1 MNKRTLKA
9 NLLAM
14 ALIIASCGPTSAPGE
29 EDASENSSATPTEE
43 AYDFGLPDG
52 VPAPRIPDDNPMSAA
67 KVELGRHLFYDT
79 RLSGNGTQSCGS
91 CHEQDRAFT
100 DGRVGALG
108 STGEVHFRNS
118 MSLTNV
124 GYYSTLGWA
133 GLSTLTLEDQALIP
147 MFGERPVEL
156 GLAGLETT
164 EVADRFRDDDFYAQL
179 FSDAYPEQDDPYTLD
194 NIVKAIAAFERTLV
208 SFDAPFDRY
217 TYGGDSSAMSDSAK
231 RGMQLFF
238 SERLE
243 CFHCHGGFN
252 FSDSIDHKGLVF
264 EQQSFHNT
272 GIYNL
277 DGEGAY
283 PEIDRGIFDMTG
295 EPNDMG
301 RFKAPTLRN
310 ITHTAPYF
318 HDGSAETLEDVIAH
332 YERGG
337 TVTVT
342 GANIGDGQ
350 KSPLKSE
357 FVKGFILSDE
367 ERDDLI
373 AFLEALTDE
382 TFLTNPAHS
391 DPFAE

>member
-1 MNKRTLKA
+1 MIKRTLQVSQ
-9 NLLAM
+9 LAM
-14 ALIIASCGPTSAPGE
+14 MFIIASCGVDAPSQE
-29 EDASENSSATPTEE
+29 NAEQNSSSPSSVLT
-43 AYDFGLPDG
+43 YDFGLPDG
-52 VPAPRIPDDNPMSAA
+52 VPAPRVPEDNPMSAA
-67 KVELGRHLFYDT
+67 KVALGRHLFYDT

-91 CHEQDRAFT
+91 CHEQGRAFT
-100 DGRVGALG
+100 DGRATALG
-108 STGEVHFRNS
+108 STDEEHFRNS
-118 MSLTNV
+118 MGLTNA
-124 GYYSTLGWA
+124 GYNSTFGWA

-164 EVADRFRDDDFYAQL
+164 AVADRFRDDDLYDQL
-179 FSDAYPEQDDPYTLD
+179 FQDAYPEQEAPYTLD

-208 SFDAPFDRY
+208 SFDSPFDRH
-217 TYGGDSSAMSDSAK
+217 TYGGDSGAMSESAK

-272 GIYNL
+272 GLYNL
-277 DGEGAY
+277 DGEGSY

-295 EPNDMG
+295 EPHDMG

-318 HDGSAETLEDVIAH
+318 HDGSAETLEEVIAH

-337 TVTVT
+337 TVRVS
-342 GANIGDGQ
+342 GPHIGDGQ

-357 FVKGFILSDE
+357 FVKGFILSDD

-373 AFLEALTDE
+373 AFLESLTDE